1 MTGRHARWV
10 LEGQTVSSHPAS
22 RPEGEVGRSGEGQK
36 AGRIPWIRRLPP
48 LERRTRWILLGLI
61 VIAWAVRLYRLDAQS
76 LWYDE
81 GVTAQVARQGLVELT
96 RWTADDIQPPLYYY
110 VVAGWI
116 RLVGASE
123 WALRFPSAAWGLLIV
138 PLMYAL
144 GRRLS
149 RRPAGA
155 SVQSPART
163 GLVAA
168 LLASG
173 APLYMYYSQE
183 ARMYTQLTALGL
195 MVTYALVRAAQSASA
210 SDRLCW
216 WGAFTLAGLAAVYTH
231 YFAFFLLLALLVAIA
246 LRPSPVVPHPSSMI
260 LRRRPLAE
268 PVLAFILIGLGYVP
282 WLPFVLH
289 RYQVDASYW
298 QGQLKLGEALRHIWI
313 SFTLSAPQV
322 MLEADAVRLGWGFAI
337 VTALALMGLLWQGRD
352 TAWATAILFSYL
364 LVPVALILLLSSRT
378 PKFNPRYL
386 MLASP
391 ALWLLI
397 AGGLNALFRPRNSGS
412 PIFAVFGGISL
423 LALAFVLVAF
433 AWADRSWFTDS
444 RFTKPDFRRAAT
456 FVRRQI
462 AADEVVLLVSGH
474 MSPVWDYYAGDLPRL
489 RLPDIDVLDV
499 NAVLG
504 YDVGERL
511 ARALEGKRGAWLVL
525 WQDEVVDPSGIVA
538 DILEQAGEEMPVG
551 RSFWHVGVRH
561 FRWPAGTRFV
571 GRPPIAY
578 PAHVNFGGR
587 LWLLGHSQRANG
599 ELRVY
604 WQAQVRLSEDLK
616 VTGELV
622 DAAGHVWGRLPDR
635 RLAAYEYPTF
645 RWPPGQVVLG
655 RYALPADP
663 GTPPGDYL
671 LRLSVYPEGGLPLEV
686 LDASGAPQGQSAF
699 LSPVRVFRWTEDK
712 GLELPAV
719 AQRLGVSLA
728 PGLTLLGAGP
738 LPEARIPGDGFTL
751 EMWWRAESPLA
762 PDLSLHLWW
771 EQNGQRFES
780 SAGPL
785 TGDADYPS
793 QEWPA
798 GALVWGQR
806 TVRVP
811 LQAPAGR
818 LTLYGQVVDGEGR
831 PTGEALA
838 LGTVQVVPVER
849 VFQPPPVRWPS
860 AVIFDGRVRLVGVDV
875 ASATARPGATVAV
888 TVVWQAVSAMDR
900 SYTAFVHLLG
910 PDGRVVAQED
920 HVPGRGARPT
930 TSWWAGEVVV
940 DRFELT
946 LPADLPTGE
955 YDWEVGLYEADRPGL
970 PRLRTEA
977 GGDAARLGELS
988 VTGG

>member
-1 MTGRHARWV
+1 MTRRHARWA
-10 LEGQTVSSHPAS
+10 LEGQRVGSHLAS
-22 RPEGEVGRSGEGQK
+22 RPGGEIITSGKSQK
-36 AGRIPWIRRLPP
+36 AGQIPWIRRLS
-48 LERRTRWILLGLI
+48 LVERWTRWILLGLT

-110 VVAGWI
+110 LVAGWI
-116 RLVGASE
+116 RLVGTSE
-123 WALRFPSAAWGLLIV
+123 WALRFPSAAWGVLLV
-138 PLMYAL
+138 PLMYTL
-144 GRRLS
+144 GRRLYRGLDGTS
-149 RRPAGA
+149 GRSSAG
-155 SVQSPART
+155 V
-163 GLVAA
+163 GLMAA
-168 LLASG
+168 LLTGG
-173 APLYMYYSQE
+173 APLYVYYSQE
-183 ARMYTQLTALGL
+183 VRMYTQLTALGL
-195 MVTYALVRAAQSASA
+195 VVTYASARAAQLTSAG
-210 SDRLCW
+210 DRCCW
-216 WGAFTLAGLAAVYTH
+216 WGTFTLAGLAAVYTH

-246 LRPSPVVPHPSSMI
+246 LRLSFAVLSRSSVIPH
-260 LRRRPLAE
+260 LRSLAE
-268 PVLAFILIGLGYVP
+268 PALAFILIGLGYLP

-289 RYQVDASYW
+289 RYRVDASYW

-313 SFTLSAPQV
+313 SFTVSAPQV

-337 VTALALMGLLWQGRD
+337 VTALAFIGLLWRGRD
-352 TAWATAILFSYL
+352 IAWTTVFLLNYL
-364 LVPVALILLLSSRT
+364 LVPVAFILILSSRT

-397 AGGLNALFRPRNSGS
+397 AGGLNVLARSRGLGS
-412 PIFAVFGGISL
+412 PIPTVLKIISL
-423 LALAFVLVAF
+423 LALAFILVAF
-433 AWADRSWFTDS
+433 AWADRSWFTDP
-444 RFTKPDFRRAAT
+444 RFTKPDFRHAAA
-456 FVRRQI
+456 FVRLQI
-462 AADEVVLLVSGH
+462 AADETVLLVSGH

-499 NAVLG
+499 NAVLS

-511 ARALEGKRGAWLVL
+511 ARALEGRRGAWLIL
-525 WQDEVVDPSGIVA
+525 WQDEVVDPNGIIA
-538 DILEQAGEEMPVG
+538 DILEQASEEVPVD

-561 FRWPAGTRFV
+561 FRWPEGTRFV

-587 LWLLGHSQRANG
+587 LWLLGHSQRADG
-599 ELRVY
+599 ELRIY
-604 WQAQVRLSEDLK
+604 WQAQGLLSEDLK

-663 GTPPGDYL
+663 GTPPGDYM
-671 LRLSVYPEGGLPLEV
+671 LRLSVYPEDGLPLEV
-686 LDASGAPQGQSAF
+686 LDASGASQGQSAF
-699 LSPVRVFRWTEDK
+699 LSPVHVFRWTEDK
-712 GLELPAV
+712 GLELPAR
-719 AQRLGVSLA
+719 AQRLDVSLA

-751 EMWWRAESPLA
+751 EMWWRVESPLA

-785 TGDADYPS
+785 TGDADPPS

-798 GALVWGQR
+798 GTLVRGQR

-811 LQAPAGR
+811 LQAPEGKG
-818 LTLYGQVVDGEGR
+818 LTLYGQVMDGEGR

-838 LGTVQVVPVER
+838 LGTVQVAPVER

-860 AVIFDGRVRLVGVDV
+860 GTTFEGHVRLIGVDA
-875 ASATARPGATVAV
+875 ASATAQPGATMAV

-910 PDGRVVAQED
+910 PDGRVIAQED
-920 HVPGRGARPT
+920 HVPGRGTRPT
-930 TSWWAGEVVV
+930 TSWWTGEVLA
-940 DRFELT
+940 DRFELA
-946 LPADLPTGE
+946 LPADLPIGE
-955 YDWEVGLYEADRPGL
+955 YRLEVGLYEANRPGL

-977 GGDAARLGELS
+977 GDDAVRLGKLS
-988 VTGG
+988 VR